1 MTFTYSATSLST
13 DLAKLRLAIG
23 DTTSG
28 AGPRPNAANFSDEEL
43 AVFTAAIPTGG
54 TWRNAVAPVLRVLA
68 NQYAAEAKRVSD
80 PEVSEDLTQTARE
93 LRQQAANWEGTITAL
108 GASSA
113 AGAMTAGVVTYG
125 DFVYEVTADGTVV

>member
-1 MTFTYSATSLST
+1 MTFTYSATNLST

-43 AVFTAAIPTGG
+43 SVFLAAIPSGG

-68 NQYAAEAKRVSD
+68 NQYAAEAKRVND
-80 PEVSEDLTQTARE
+80 PEVAEDLTQTARE
-93 LRQQAANWEGTITAL
+93 LRQQAADWESSITAL
-108 GASSA
+108 GGTA
-113 AGAMTAGVVTYG
+113 ATGAMTAGVVTYG
-125 DFVYEVTADGTVV
+125 SWVYEVTAGGNVV